1 MFTAEHDFQDDVSE
15 MTSNTFDDVAGELD
29 DKDEKQQA
37 AWKEKIVQ
45 KLVRNIEMS
54 VRDLHVRCEVGERA
68 LNSGPEQKHTKNN
81 EEESSFAF
89 GFQFDALILKS
100 ANSSWN
106 TGRNVDFKEQDTSQR
121 KETISVAGKES
132 VIHDTKYKVF
142 MLKNMSMYWD
152 DSPPIILS
160 ETPLLQNPDKCDAHK
175 IWSTVRLAL
184 NNMKDYQDPGEEI
197 RNMLMGKMETNNQK
211 ISKVSNSLSFD
222 GDNELLIEHS
232 YVISPTTIEV
242 RMKLHNLGLPGR
254 THCQAELMPCK
265 FNFNFNPKQMRQ
277 YRAIQYAMFAQQR
290 LDTMLHQRP
299 KKSPK
304 KDPLDWWKYAISC
317 VTTRPN
323 ARPWRDVKKIVRKRS
338 RYIELV
344 EMKHLRKDVG
354 ALSLEERAELLEL
367 EDLLPIE
374 TLLSFHL
381 LALRNVVKL
390 MSTTE
395 KVKNS
400 RRNEQNGEKRN
411 TVDSS
416 HHSVS
421 PSISRRR
428 RRSSSRPRNAKYSD
442 ENDTEPLTNNAL
454 SPPRGYSDVIDSN
467 VVVDPTS
474 LEQSYTR
481 NTVGSSNPIKTP
493 TKSPLPRKPGRGRK
507 NSVNTSIASMD
518 LDNIVN
524 GIDAPDNVMEFELDD
539 LTAESE
545 KDEAGILKTIRC
557 QKLTLIIAVLDKN
570 NNEPIMKVNFKA
582 SSWIRHMPREGSS
595 FLFDLK
601 NFEFVDCS
609 TNDMSSKLVM
619 FEVPDADAS
628 KGHSFGS
635 GIMAPFTISSNCNDD
650 IFLESFCE
658 QMRDGELAMP
668 PRGVVSRLLLS
679 ERPNGRSFSLSAHAA
694 TMIWNKK
701 CLDAFMNTFFPSQN
715 LESRSVLQNQLRNAA
730 TPIAHRTQVALTS
743 PKSMSIHIN
752 IDAPKVWF
760 PISPN
765 EADGALFVDVGKM
778 TLYLKKPE
786 YMANVRWAMECT
798 GMHAKLR
805 RSNVHIF
812 QGRDNCR
819 GSSVD
824 STKSDIPII
833 LPLTLKYE
841 VERSGDGPAI
851 IKKRNG
857 IEYKQSKISKLAISK
872 ICVKLVDVEVV
883 GKAIGKWYATQLH
896 QVKQS
901 QGKDKVLSQGSSIS
915 RVTTNQ
921 IKQVDEAS
929 LNQEFSVHVEK
940 VELFLQGPSNR
951 SSSSTHKHKKRIY
964 LVELEEMNLTRAQ
977 SGSIKTSTAILAYI
991 KIALMKDFQPSS
1003 KHHSTKTPGERYT
1016 ILKCCE
1022 NLESDH
1028 SKDKWLNNK
1037 GVLGQSSSTKF
1048 PTGPLSVSN
1057 DERNSRMKKSPSI
1070 RGAITFTFIHD
1081 EDNLVDDLDVTL
1093 NRIEVLVTSTSLRD
1107 CYGATKRVLEVIKI
1121 MTGEMERRVHTSGR
1135 SCRRESLRKIET
1147 RF

>member
-1 MFTAEHDFQDDVSE
+1 
-15 MTSNTFDDVAGELD
+15 
-29 DKDEKQQA
+29 
-37 AWKEKIVQ
+37 
-45 KLVRNIEMS
+45 
-54 VRDLHVRCEVGERA
+54 
-68 LNSGPEQKHTKNN
+68 
-81 EEESSFAF
+81 
-89 GFQFDALILKS
+89 
-100 ANSSWN
+100 
-106 TGRNVDFKEQDTSQR
+106 
-121 KETISVAGKES
+121 
-132 VIHDTKYKVF
+132 
-142 MLKNMSMYWD
+142 
-152 DSPPIILS
+152 
-160 ETPLLQNPDKCDAHK
+160 
-175 IWSTVRLAL
+175 
-184 NNMKDYQDPGEEI
+184 
-197 RNMLMGKMETNNQK
+197 
-211 ISKVSNSLSFD
+211 
-222 GDNELLIEHS
+222 
-232 YVISPTTIEV
+232 
-242 RMKLHNLGLPGR
+242 
-254 THCQAELMPCK
+254 
-265 FNFNFNPKQMRQ
+265 
-277 YRAIQYAMFAQQR
+277 
-290 LDTMLHQRP
+290 
-299 KKSPK
+299 
-304 KDPLDWWKYAISC
+304 
-317 VTTRPN
+317 
-323 ARPWRDVKKIVRKRS
+323 
-338 RYIELV
+338 
-344 EMKHLRKDVG
+344 MKHLRKDVG
-354 ALSLEERAELLEL
+354 ALSFEERAELLEL

-390 MSTTE
+390 MSKTE
-395 KVKNS
+395 KVKKS
-400 RRNEQNGEKRN
+400 RRNEQNGGKRH

-416 HHSVS
+416 YHSVS

-454 SPPRGYSDVIDSN
+454 SPPRGYSDVIDN
-467 VVVDPTS
+467 IVANPTS
-474 LEQSYTR
+474 LELSYTH
-481 NTVGSSNPIKTP
+481 NTVGSSNQIKTP

-507 NSVNTSIASMD
+507 NPIKSKTASPLALHKGNIKSGSAVDEISISHSFQSIASME

-545 KDEAGILKTIRC
+545 KDEAGMLKTIRC
-557 QKLTLIIAVLDKN
+557 QKLTLIIAVLDKS

-582 SSWIRHMPREGSS
+582 SCWIRHMPREGSS

-609 TNDMSSKLVM
+609 TNNISSKLVM
-619 FEVPDADAS
+619 FEVPDADAN
-628 KGHSFGS
+628 KGNSFGS
-635 GIMAPFTISSNCNDD
+635 GTMAPFTISSNCNDD

-805 RSNVHIF
+805 RSNLHIF
-812 QGRDNCR
+812 QGRDNYR
-819 GSSVD
+819 GSSID
-824 STKSDIPII
+824 SSKSDIPII

-857 IEYKQSKISKLAISK
+857 IEYKQSKISKLALSK

-883 GKAIGKWYATQLH
+883 GKAIGKWYATELH

-901 QGKDKVLSQGSSIS
+901 QGNDKLLSQGSSIS
-915 RVTTNQ
+915 RATTNQ
-921 IKQVDEAS
+921 IKQLDEAS

-940 VELFLQGPSNR
+940 VELFLQGPSSR

-964 LVELEEMNLTRAQ
+964 LVELENMNLTRSQ
-977 SGSIKTSTAILAYI
+977 SGSIKTSTAILGYI
-991 KIALMKDFQPSS
+991 NIALMKDFQPNT
-1003 KHHSTKTPGERYT
+1003 KTHATKTPGERYT

-1022 NLESDH
+1022 NLQSDH
-1028 SKDKWLNNK
+1028 SKDKWLNNT
-1037 GVLGQSSSTKF
+1037 GVLGQSSSMNSPMGT
-1048 PTGPLSVSN
+1048 LSASNN
-1057 DERNSRMKKSPSI
+1057 DERNSRMKKSSF

-1081 EDNLVDDLDVTL
+1081 EANLVDDLDVTL

-1107 CYGATKRVLEVIKI
+1107 CYGATKRVLEVIKV
-1121 MTGEMERRVHTSGR
+1121 MTGEMERRVHTSGL
-1135 SCRRESLRKIET
+1135 SYRRENLRKIEKD
-1147 RF
+1147 FGIVF